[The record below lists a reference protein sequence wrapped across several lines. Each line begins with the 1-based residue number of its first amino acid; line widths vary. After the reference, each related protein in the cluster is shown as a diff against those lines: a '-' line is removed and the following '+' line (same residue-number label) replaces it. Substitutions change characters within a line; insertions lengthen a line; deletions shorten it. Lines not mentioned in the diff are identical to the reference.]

1 MFRNKLERLS
11 ITSLFSLVR
20 CLLFTISCSVCPWLF
35 FAMVSSRSYLS
46 CRLRPYQQIIIRQGL
61 FLYKHTLAY
70 MSIVSVTK
78 KSFFFTANTRGQY
91 HKTFY
96 GCKSRIKLQCLLLA
110 SPSSLVHCLWA
121 RPGAYPSVEH
131 LKDE

>member
-35 FAMVSSRSYLS
+35 FAMVRSLPFNRTSSRSYLS
-46 CRLRPYQQIIIRQGL
+46 YRLRPYQQIIIRQGL

-70 MSIVSVTK
+70 ISIVSVTK
-78 KSFFFTANTRGQY
+78 KSFFLPQTPGANTIKLFTAVSHELSY
-91 HKTFY
+91 
-96 GCKSRIKLQCLLLA
+96 
-110 SPSSLVHCLWA
+110 
-121 RPGAYPSVEH
+121 SVCSWQA
-131 LKDE
+131 LPV